1 MELPFQNIVLT
12 RTELEALFAAYENDI
27 LIENENQTV
36 FQRLSELGLVG
47 IKSGLGRSI
56 TADTLSKGIGITKP
70 VAIITEYGKAFALWL
85 NSQFPPE
92 EPPRNPIGF

>member
-36 FQRLSELGLVG
+36 FQRLSELGLVE
-47 IKSGLGRSI
+47 IKSGLGRGI
-56 TADTLSKGIGITKP
+56 PADTLSKGIGITKP

-85 NSQFPPE
+85 NSQFQPE